1 MLGSLNTLDPMPLLA
16 PADRRILR
24 ELLVRGGTAEIGE
37 ISAAA
42 ALDRQVVQASLGTL
56 QRSGIVAPVGS
67 VPGLRGARW
76 SLTQHGI
83 EVGPS
88 LVGNDLGGRVGNQP
102 APQAV
107 DPAEGWGFPW
117 RPPKSEAPLYA
128 TGLSR
133 RARRV
138 ADRAVISA
146 AGRPHWRSR
155 GGRLIAVFLLAAATI
170 GVGVV
175 AVGAL
180 RVTEITIGGIH
191 EGAMLQPGHLEGAV
205 LEFSVNGGDVESA
218 QMLLDGLPVSGVQ
231 RYDNRIVWPVPG
243 LTEGL
248 HIVTLDVNRRFFGTS
263 QAAVTFT
270 VDGTP
275 PAVDLPRVHDP
286 VALGEPVVLAGPIEA
301 GVSLRIGDQQ
311 LDTSS
316 GSFSL
321 TLSSPPGG
329 PLPVVATDTA
339 GNITSFDV
347 IVPIGYPHTTGVHVS
362 AAAWDHDGL
371 RSGIVELIEQGRINT
386 VQLDLKDESG
396 YIGHTTSI
404 PLARQVGS
412 SKELFD
418 LRTAIDELHNLGVRV
433 IGRIVAFNDP
443 AFTRYAVSTG
453 NLDWVL
459 QTPDGRPLLS
469 TYNGFTN
476 FNHPVVRKYNLD
488 IAAEAAAA
496 GIDDILWDYMRRPE
510 GNLDGMRIPG
520 WDGGDPSPVIV
531 SFLAEAGTMLR
542 DAEVFHGVSV
552 FGISARRGE
561 FIAQDIG
568 AMSDHVDYVAPMVY
582 PSHWGRG
589 EYGVA
594 HPEAQPYDI
603 TYASLADFQVVL
615 AGTNTAV
622 VPWLQDFSMRVDYG
636 PDEVR
641 AQIDAAHD
649 LGIIDWLLWD
659 PTVTYTTEGIPVSY
673 R

>member
-1 MLGSLNTLDPMPLLA
+1 MPLLA

-24 ELLVRGGTAEIGE
+24 ELLIRGGSAEIGE
-37 ISAAA
+37 IGAAV
-42 ALDRQVVQASLGTL
+42 ALNSQAVQASLGTL
-56 QRSGIVAPVGS
+56 QDSGIATPAGS

-76 SLTQHGI
+76 ALTPHGL

-88 LVGNDLGGRVGNQP
+88 LVGNDLAALPEGFE
-102 APQAV
+102 APLVA

-117 RPPKSEAPLYA
+117 RPPKTEAPLYA
-128 TGLSR
+128 DGLSR

-138 ADRAVISA
+138 ADRAVVSA
-146 AGRPHWRSR
+146 VGRPRQRRR
-155 GGRLIAVFLLAAATI
+155 GGRAIAVIVLLAATI
-170 GVGVV
+170 GVGLV

-180 RVTEITIGGIH
+180 RVTEISVSGITA
-191 EGAMLQPGHLEGAV
+191 GSFLQPGELQGSA
-205 LEFSVNGGDVESA
+205 LEFAVSGGDLATA

-231 RYDNRIVWPVPG
+231 RYENRIVWQVPG
-243 LTEGL
+243 LTEGF
-248 HIVTLDVNRRFFGTS
+248 HEVTLDVNRRFFGTER
-263 QAAVTFT
+263 AAISFT

-275 PAVDLPRVHDP
+275 PVVDLPEVHDP
-286 VALGEPVVLAGPIEA
+286 VALDEPLVLAAPIEA
-301 GVSLRIGDQQ
+301 GVSLQIGDQV
-311 LDTSS
+311 LDTST

-321 TLSSPPGG
+321 TLPGPPGG
-329 PLPVVATDTA
+329 PLPVRAADAA
-339 GNITSFDV
+339 GNTTEFDI

-371 RSGIVELIEQGRINT
+371 RSGIVDLIEQGRINT
-386 VQLDLKDESG
+386 VQLDLKDEDG

-418 LRTAIDELHNLGVRV
+418 LRTAIGELHDMGVRV

-443 AFTRYAVSTG
+443 ALTRYAVSTG

-476 FNHPVVRKYNLD
+476 FNHPVVRQYNLD

-510 GNLDGMRIPG
+510 GDLAGMRIPG
-520 WDGGDPSPVIV
+520 WDGGDPSPIIV
-531 SFLAEAGTMLR
+531 SFLAESGKMLR
-542 DAEVFHGVSV
+542 EAQVFHGVSV
-552 FGISARRGE
+552 FGISARRGQ

-589 EYGVA
+589 EYGVS

-603 TYASLADFQVVL
+603 TYASLADFQDVL

-622 VPWLQDFSMRVDYG
+622 VPWLQDFSMRVAYG
-636 PDEVR
+636 PTEVR
-641 AQIDAAHD
+641 AQIDAAAD
-649 LGIIDWLLWD
+649 LGISDWLLWD
-659 PTVTYTTEGIPVSY
+659 PKVTYTTDGLPAP
-673 R
+673 

>member
-1 MLGSLNTLDPMPLLA
+1 MPLLA

-37 ISAAA
+37 ISAAV
-42 ALDRQVVQASLGTL
+42 ALDSQAVQMSLGTL
-56 QRSGIVAPVGS
+56 QRSGIAAPVGT

-88 LVGNDLGGRVGNQP
+88 LIGNDLPQP
-102 APQAV
+102 GSQASPQSV
-107 DPAEGWGFPW
+107 EPAEGWGFPW
-117 RPPKSEAPLYA
+117 RPPKPEAPMYA

-138 ADRAVISA
+138 ADRAVIGV
-146 AGRPHWRSR
+146 AGPPPRRRR
-155 GGRLIAVFLLAAATI
+155 GGRAIVATLLIAATI
-170 GVGVV
+170 GVGFV
-175 AVGAL
+175 ALNAL
-180 RVTEITIGGIH
+180 RVTEITVSGIN
-191 EGAMLQPGHLEGAV
+191 EGAMLRPAQLAGTV
-205 LEFSVNGGDVESA
+205 LEFDVDGGDVASA

-231 RYDNRIVWPVPG
+231 RYDNRIVWQVPG

-263 QAAVTFT
+263 QAALTFT

-275 PAVDLPRVHDP
+275 PAIDLPRVFDP
-286 VALGEPVVLAGPIEA
+286 VPLGEPVVIAGSVEA
-301 GVSLRIGDQQ
+301 GVTLQIGDQR
-311 LDTSS
+311 LDTTS

-321 TLSSPPGG
+321 TLETPPGG
-329 PLPVVATDTA
+329 PLPVVATDAA
-339 GNITSFDV
+339 GNSTTFNV
-347 IVPIGYPHTTGVHVS
+347 IVPIGYPHTTGVHVT

-371 RSGIVELIEQGRINT
+371 RESVIELIEQGRINT
-386 VQLDLKDESG
+386 VQLDLKDEDG
-396 YIGHTTSI
+396 RIGHRTDVR
-404 PLARQVGS
+404 LAQLAGASR
-412 SKELFD
+412 ELYD
-418 LRTAIDELHNLGVRV
+418 LRDAVDELHDLGVRV

-443 AFTRYAVSTG
+443 TLTRYAVEHG
-453 NLDWVL
+453 NLDWVV
-459 QTPDGRPLLS
+459 QTPDGRPLAK
-469 TYNGFTN
+469 YGGFTN
-476 FNHPVVRKYNLD
+476 FHNSVVRQYNLD
-488 IAAEAAAA
+488 IAAEAAEA
-496 GIDDILWDYMRRPE
+496 GIDDVLWDYMRRPE
-510 GNLDGMRIPG
+510 GDLSGMRIPG
-520 WDGGDPSPVIV
+520 WDGGDPSPIIV
-531 SFLAEAGTMLR
+531 SFLAEAGAMLR
-542 DAEVFHGVSV
+542 EAEVFHGVSV

-603 TYASLADFQVVL
+603 TYASLADFQDVL

-622 VPWLQDFSMRVDYG
+622 VPWLQDFTMRVDYG

-641 AQIDAAHD
+641 AQIDAAAD
-649 LGIIDWLLWD
+649 LGISDWLLWD
-659 PTVTYTTEGIPVSY
+659 PEVTYTTDGIPVLY

>member
-1 MLGSLNTLDPMPLLA
+1 MPLLA

-24 ELLVRGGTAEIGE
+24 ELLIRGGSAEIGE
-37 ISAAA
+37 IGAAV
-42 ALDRQVVQASLGTL
+42 ALNSQAVQASLGTL
-56 QRSGIVAPVGS
+56 QDSGIATPAGS

-76 SLTQHGI
+76 ALTPHGL

-88 LVGNDLGGRVGNQP
+88 LVGNDLAALPEGFE
-102 APQAV
+102 APLVA

-117 RPPKSEAPLYA
+117 RPPKTEAPLYA
-128 TGLSR
+128 DGLSR

-138 ADRAVISA
+138 ADRAVVSA
-146 AGRPHWRSR
+146 VGRPRQRRR
-155 GGRLIAVFLLAAATI
+155 GGRAIAVIVLLAATI
-170 GVGVV
+170 GVGLV

-180 RVTEITIGGIH
+180 RVTEISVSGITA
-191 EGAMLQPGHLEGAV
+191 GSFLQPGELQGSA
-205 LEFSVNGGDVESA
+205 LEFAVSGGDLATA

-231 RYDNRIVWPVPG
+231 RYENRIVWQVPG
-243 LTEGL
+243 LTEGF
-248 HIVTLDVNRRFFGTS
+248 HEVTLDVNRRFFGTER
-263 QAAVTFT
+263 AAISFT

-275 PAVDLPRVHDP
+275 PVVDLPEVHDP
-286 VALGEPVVLAGPIEA
+286 VALDEPLVLAAPIEA
-301 GVSLRIGDQQ
+301 GVSLQIGDQV
-311 LDTSS
+311 LDTST

-321 TLSSPPGG
+321 TLPGPPGG
-329 PLPVVATDTA
+329 PLPVRAADAA
-339 GNITSFDV
+339 GNTTEFDI

-371 RSGIVELIEQGRINT
+371 RSGIVDLIEQGRINT
-386 VQLDLKDESG
+386 VQLDLKDEDG

-418 LRTAIDELHNLGVRV
+418 LRTAIDELHDMGVRV

-443 AFTRYAVSTG
+443 ALTRYAVSTG

-476 FNHPVVRKYNLD
+476 FNHPVVRQYNLD

-510 GNLDGMRIPG
+510 GDLAGMRIPG
-520 WDGGDPSPVIV
+520 WDGGDPSPIIV
-531 SFLAEAGTMLR
+531 SFLAESGKMLR
-542 DAEVFHGVSV
+542 EAQVFHGVSV
-552 FGISARRGE
+552 FGISARRGQ

-589 EYGVA
+589 EYGVS

-603 TYASLADFQVVL
+603 TYASLADFQDVL

-622 VPWLQDFSMRVDYG
+622 VPWLQDFSMRVAYG
-636 PDEVR
+636 PTEVR
-641 AQIDAAHD
+641 AQIDAAAD
-649 LGIIDWLLWD
+649 LGISNWLLWD
-659 PTVTYTTEGIPVSY
+659 PKVTYTTDGLPAP
-673 R
+673 

>member
-1 MLGSLNTLDPMPLLA
+1 MPLLA

-42 ALDRQVVQASLGTL
+42 ALDGQTVQTSLDTL

-76 SLTQHGI
+76 SLTPHGH

-88 LVGNDLGGRVGNQP
+88 LVGNDLAGAADAQETAGP
-102 APQAV
+102 V

-117 RPPKSEAPLYA
+117 RPPKPEAPLYA

-138 ADRAVISA
+138 ADRAVIGI
-146 AGRPHWRSR
+146 AGPPPRRRR
-155 GGRLIAVFLLAAATI
+155 GGRAIVAILLIVATI
-170 GVGVV
+170 GVGFV
-175 AVGAL
+175 ALNAL
-180 RVTEITIGGIH
+180 RVTDITVSGIN
-191 EGAMLQPGHLEGAV
+191 EGAMLRPAQMAGTV
-205 LEFSVNGGDVESA
+205 LEFGVDGGDATSA
-218 QMLLDGLPVSGVQ
+218 QLLLDGFPVSGVQ
-231 RYDNRIVWPVPG
+231 RYDNRIVWPVPE
-243 LTEGL
+243 LTEGI
-248 HIVTLDVNRRFFGTS
+248 HIVTLDVSRRFFGTAT
-263 QAAVTFT
+263 AAVTFT

-275 PAVDLPRVHDP
+275 PTVDLPRIFDP
-286 VALGEPVVLAGPIEA
+286 VTLGEPVVLAGSVEA
-301 GVSLRIGDQQ
+301 GVSLQIGDQR
-311 LDTSS
+311 LDTAS

-321 TLSSPPGG
+321 TLPSPPGG
-329 PLPVVATDTA
+329 PVPVVATDAA
-339 GNITSFDV
+339 GNITEFNV
-347 IVPIGYPHTTGVHVS
+347 IVPIGYPHTTGVHVT

-371 RSGIVELIEQGRINT
+371 RSSVMELIEQGRINA
-386 VQLDLKDESG
+386 VQLDLKDEDG
-396 YIGHTTSI
+396 RIGHRTNVR
-404 PLARQVGS
+404 LAQLTGASR
-412 SKELFD
+412 ELYD
-418 LRTAIDELHNLGVRV
+418 LRDAIDELHDMGVRV
-433 IGRIVAFNDP
+433 IGRIVAFRDP
-443 AFTRYAVSTG
+443 TLTRYAVANG

-459 QTPDGRPLLS
+459 QTPDGRPLGD
-469 TYNGFTN
+469 YGGFTN
-476 FNHPVVRKYNLD
+476 FNQETVRQYNLD

-510 GNLDGMRIPG
+510 GDLSNMRIPG

-531 SFLAEAGTMLR
+531 SFLAEAGAMLR
-542 DAEVFHGVSV
+542 EAEVFHGVSV

-603 TYASLADFQVVL
+603 TYASLADFQDVL

-622 VPWLQDFSMRVDYG
+622 VPWLQDFTMRVDYG

-641 AQIDAAHD
+641 AQIDAAAD
-649 LGIIDWLLWD
+649 LGISDWLLWD
-659 PTVTYTTEGIPVSY
+659 PKVTYTTDGIPVSY
-673 R
+673 GQ

>member
-1 MLGSLNTLDPMPLLA
+1 MPLLA

-24 ELLVRGGTAEIGE
+24 ELLIRGGSAEIGE
-37 ISAAA
+37 IGAAV
-42 ALDRQVVQASLGTL
+42 ALNSQAVQASLGTL
-56 QRSGIVAPVGS
+56 QDSGIATPAGS

-76 SLTQHGI
+76 ALTPHGL

-88 LVGNDLGGRVGNQP
+88 LVGNDLAALPEGFE
-102 APQAV
+102 APLVA

-117 RPPKSEAPLYA
+117 RPPKTEAPLYA
-128 TGLSR
+128 DGLSR

-138 ADRAVISA
+138 ADRAVVSA
-146 AGRPHWRSR
+146 VGRPRQRRR
-155 GGRLIAVFLLAAATI
+155 GGRAIAVIVLLAATI
-170 GVGVV
+170 GVGLV

-180 RVTEITIGGIH
+180 RVTEISVSGITA
-191 EGAMLQPGHLEGAV
+191 GSFLQPGELQGSA
-205 LEFSVNGGDVESA
+205 LEFAVSGGDLATA

-231 RYDNRIVWPVPG
+231 RYENRIVWQVPG
-243 LTEGL
+243 LTEGF
-248 HIVTLDVNRRFFGTS
+248 HEVTLDVNRRFFGTER
-263 QAAVTFT
+263 AAISFT

-275 PAVDLPRVHDP
+275 PVVDLPEVHDP
-286 VALGEPVVLAGPIEA
+286 VALDEPLVLAAPIEA
-301 GVSLRIGDQQ
+301 GVSLQIGDQV
-311 LDTSS
+311 LDTST

-321 TLSSPPGG
+321 TLPGPPGG
-329 PLPVVATDTA
+329 PLPVRAVDAA
-339 GNITSFDV
+339 GNATEFDI

-371 RSGIVELIEQGRINT
+371 RSGIVDLIEQGRINT
-386 VQLDLKDESG
+386 VQLDLKDEDG

-418 LRTAIDELHNLGVRV
+418 LRTAIDELHDMGVRV

-443 AFTRYAVSTG
+443 ALTRYAVSTG

-476 FNHPVVRKYNLD
+476 FNHPVVRQYNLD

-510 GNLDGMRIPG
+510 GDLAGMRIPG
-520 WDGGDPSPVIV
+520 WDGGDPSPIIV
-531 SFLAEAGTMLR
+531 SFLAESGKMLR
-542 DAEVFHGVSV
+542 EAQVFHGVSV
-552 FGISARRGE
+552 FGIAARRGQ

-589 EYGVA
+589 EYGVS

-603 TYASLADFQVVL
+603 TYASLADFQDVL

-622 VPWLQDFSMRVDYG
+622 VPWLQDFSMRVAYG
-636 PDEVR
+636 PTEVR
-641 AQIDAAHD
+641 AQIDAAAD
-649 LGIIDWLLWD
+649 LGISDWLLWD
-659 PTVTYTTEGIPVSY
+659 PKVTYTTDGLPAP
-673 R
+673 

>member
-1 MLGSLNTLDPMPLLA
+1 MPLLA

-37 ISAAA
+37 ISAAV
-42 ALDRQVVQASLGTL
+42 ALDSQAVHLSLGTL
-56 QRSGIVAPVGS
+56 QRSGIVTQAGS

-76 SLTQHGI
+76 SLTQHGH

-88 LVGNDLGGRVGNQP
+88 LVGNDLAHDGDDP
-102 APQAV
+102 ATPRAA

-117 RPPKSEAPLYA
+117 RPPKPEAPLYA

-138 ADRAVISA
+138 ADRAVIGI
-146 AGRPHWRSR
+146 AGPPPRRRR
-155 GGRLIAVFLLAAATI
+155 GGRAIVAILLVAATI

-175 AVGAL
+175 ALNAL
-180 RVTEITIGGIH
+180 RVTEITVSGIN
-191 EGAMLQPGHLEGAV
+191 EGAMLQPTQLAGSV
-205 LEFSVNGGDVESA
+205 LEFGVDGGDATSA
-218 QMLLDGLPVSGVQ
+218 QLLLDGFPVSGVQ
-231 RYDNRIVWPVPG
+231 RYDNRIVWPVPE
-243 LTEGL
+243 LTEGI
-248 HIVTLDVNRRFFGTS
+248 HIVTLDVSRRFFGTAT
-263 QAAVTFT
+263 AAVTFT

-275 PAVDLPRVHDP
+275 PTVDLPRVFDP
-286 VALGEPVVLAGPIEA
+286 VTLGEPVVLAGSVEA
-301 GVSLRIGDQQ
+301 GVSLQIGDQR
-311 LDTSS
+311 LDTAS

-321 TLSSPPGG
+321 TLPSPPGG
-329 PLPVVATDTA
+329 PVPVVATDAA
-339 GNITSFDV
+339 GNSTTFDV

-371 RSGIVELIEQGRINT
+371 RSGIVELIEQGRINA

-396 YIGHTTSI
+396 RIGYTSSI
-404 PLARQVGS
+404 PLARRSGATQD
-412 SKELFD
+412 LFD
-418 LRTAIDELHNLGVRV
+418 LRAAIDELHDLDVRV
-433 IGRIVAFNDP
+433 IGRIVAFRDP
-443 AFTRYAVSTG
+443 VMTRYAVANG

-459 QTPDGRPLLS
+459 QTPDGRPLS
-469 TYNGFTN
+469 NYNGFTN
-476 FNHPVVRKYNLD
+476 FNNPVIRQYNLD

-510 GNLDGMRIPG
+510 GDLSGMRIPG

-531 SFLAEAGTMLR
+531 SFLSEAGGMLR
-542 DAEVFHGVSV
+542 EAEVFHGVSV

-561 FIAQDIG
+561 FIAQDVS

-603 TYASLADFQVVL
+603 TYASLADFQEVL

-622 VPWLQDFSMRVDYG
+622 VPWLQDFTMRVDYG
-636 PDEVR
+636 PEEVR
-641 AQIDAAHD
+641 AQINAAND
-649 LGIIDWLLWD
+649 LGISDWLLWD
-659 PTVTYTTEGIPVSY
+659 PTVTYTTDGIPVSY
-673 R
+673 PQ

>member
-1 MLGSLNTLDPMPLLA
+1 MPLLA

-24 ELLVRGGTAEIGE
+24 ELLIRGGSAEIGE
-37 ISAAA
+37 IGAAV
-42 ALDRQVVQASLGTL
+42 ALNSQAVQASLGTL
-56 QRSGIVAPVGS
+56 QDSGIATPAGS

-76 SLTQHGI
+76 ALTPHGL

-88 LVGNDLGGRVGNQP
+88 LVGNDLAALPEGFE
-102 APQAV
+102 APLVA

-117 RPPKSEAPLYA
+117 RPPKTEAPLYA
-128 TGLSR
+128 DGLSR

-138 ADRAVISA
+138 ADRAVVSA
-146 AGRPHWRSR
+146 VGRPRQRRR
-155 GGRLIAVFLLAAATI
+155 GGRAIAVIVLLAATI
-170 GVGVV
+170 GVGLV

-180 RVTEITIGGIH
+180 RVTEISVSGITA
-191 EGAMLQPGHLEGAV
+191 GSFLQPGELQGSA
-205 LEFSVNGGDVESA
+205 LEFAVSGGDLATA

-231 RYDNRIVWPVPG
+231 RYENRIVWQVPG
-243 LTEGL
+243 LTEGF
-248 HIVTLDVNRRFFGTS
+248 HEVTLDVNRRFFGTER
-263 QAAVTFT
+263 AAISFT

-275 PAVDLPRVHDP
+275 PVVDLPEVHDP
-286 VALGEPVVLAGPIEA
+286 VALDEPLVLAAPIEA
-301 GVSLRIGDQQ
+301 GVSLQIGDQV
-311 LDTSS
+311 LDTST

-321 TLSSPPGG
+321 TLPGPPGG
-329 PLPVVATDTA
+329 PLPVRAVDAA
-339 GNITSFDV
+339 GNATEFDI

-371 RSGIVELIEQGRINT
+371 RSGIVDLIEQGRINT

-396 YIGHTTSI
+396 HIGHTTSI

-418 LRTAIDELHNLGVRV
+418 LRTAIDELHDMGVRV

-443 AFTRYAVSTG
+443 ALTRYAVSTG

-476 FNHPVVRKYNLD
+476 FNHPVVRQYNLD

-510 GNLDGMRIPG
+510 GDLAGMRIPG
-520 WDGGDPSPVIV
+520 WDGGDPSPIIV
-531 SFLAEAGTMLR
+531 SFLAESGKMLR
-542 DAEVFHGVSV
+542 EAQVFHGVSV
-552 FGISARRGE
+552 FGIAARRGQ

-589 EYGVA
+589 EYGVS

-603 TYASLADFQVVL
+603 TYASLADFQDVL

-622 VPWLQDFSMRVDYG
+622 VPWLQDFSMRVAYG
-636 PDEVR
+636 PTEVR
-641 AQIDAAHD
+641 AQIDAAAD
-649 LGIIDWLLWD
+649 LGISDWLLWD
-659 PTVTYTTEGIPVSY
+659 PKVTYTTDGLPAP
-673 R
+673 